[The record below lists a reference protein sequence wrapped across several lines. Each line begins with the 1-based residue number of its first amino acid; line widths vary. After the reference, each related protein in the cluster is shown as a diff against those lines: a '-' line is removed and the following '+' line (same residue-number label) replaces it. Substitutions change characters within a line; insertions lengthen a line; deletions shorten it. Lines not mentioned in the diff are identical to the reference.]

1 MDRLIEFVV
10 NHYLLVSALVVLVIL
25 LIVTESRRGGR
36 TLSPQGAVGMINRD
50 DAVVVDLRKED
61 EFRQGHIAGSINVP
75 FDQLDNRLSE
85 LKAQGDRPLI
95 LVCENGSRA
104 GPAGRHLNSQGLD
117 SIWRISGGLSAWR
130 GEKLPV
136 VQA

>member
-50 DAVVVDLRKED
+50 NAVVVDLRKED

-75 FDQLDNRLSE
+75 FDELDNRLSE
-85 LKAQGDRPLI
+85 LKAQGDSPLI
-95 LVCENGSRA
+95 LVCDNGSRA

-117 SIWRISGGLSAWR
+117 NIWRISGGLSAWR

-136 VQA
+136 VQE